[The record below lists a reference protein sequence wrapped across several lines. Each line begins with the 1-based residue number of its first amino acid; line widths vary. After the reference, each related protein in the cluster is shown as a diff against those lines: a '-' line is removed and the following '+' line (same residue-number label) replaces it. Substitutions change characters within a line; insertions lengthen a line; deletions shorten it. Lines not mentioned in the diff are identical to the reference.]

1 MLIITAMRL
10 TTRIHEFGGI
20 IICPPSITV
29 VENPGAILENID
41 TPLDGGL
48 VTILLY

>member
-1 MLIITAMRL
+1 MIL
-10 TTRIHEFGGI
+10 TTRVHEFGGI
-20 IICPPSITV
+20 IICPLLITV
-29 VENPGAILENID
+29 IENPGAIVENID